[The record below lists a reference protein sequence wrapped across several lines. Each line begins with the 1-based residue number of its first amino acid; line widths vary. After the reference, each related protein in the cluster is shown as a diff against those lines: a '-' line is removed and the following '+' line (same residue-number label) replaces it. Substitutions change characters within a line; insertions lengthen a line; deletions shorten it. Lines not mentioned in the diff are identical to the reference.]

1 LRKNMNTNDLHD
13 VVIRNGKIFDG
24 SGGKPFIGDVAIDDG
39 KISLVG
45 VIEGSGRK
53 EIDAK
58 GNLVT
63 PGWVDIHTHYDG
75 QVCWDPYL
83 TPSSWHGV
91 TTVVMGNCG
100 VGFAPVKPGDEN
112 FLIQLMEGVE
122 DIPGSALHEGIE
134 WDWETFPEFLDAIE
148 KKEFVMDLG
157 FMIGHGPLRSYVMG
171 YERCQN
177 QVDASE
183 AEIGK
188 MSELVTEAID
198 SGALGFSTSRTI
210 LHRDIYGKYVPGTE
224 ASSEEMRALAF
235 GVDKAGEGTLEITSD
250 WLDEEIEM
258 SWMKEY
264 VNKSDCGL
272 TFLQTSGDAVKTILF
287 AEEQFLKGKN
297 IRPQF
302 PGRNV
307 GLMFGLESSLH
318 PFIQYPAYKEIADL
332 PLDQKFEVMKDPD
345 FKKKLLSQQPD
356 FQSEIE
362 IQLAKNPNNKTSEE
376 IAKDVELPTKLT
388 SNYETQFILGTPP
401 NYEPGKEDSIAAI
414 AINRGISELEVMY
427 DEMIKNNGTNLIYAA
442 FTPYENY
449 KLDFVEQAYGLKSS
463 VAGGS
468 DGGAHCGLICDASM
482 PTTNLSHWARDREA
496 GKKFSLEML
505 IKKQTKDTAETFG
518 LFDRGEIKVGML
530 GDINIIDFEK
540 LNVSHPKM
548 IHDLPLGGRRLV
560 QDATGYVATIKSGQV
575 ISENGVATG
584 VLPGNLIR
592 GKQVCDVKSG
602 ITKVTL
608 FDRTFRLLFVK
619 AARLIWGLSKKSM
632 KTTIVSE
639 A

>member
-1 LRKNMNTNDLHD
+1 MKNNNLHD
-13 VVIRNGKIFDG
+13 LVIRNGKIING
-24 SGGKPFIGDVAIDDG
+24 SGDQAFIGDIAIDNEKITQVG
-39 KISLVG
+39 KVDKAGI
-45 VIEGSGRK
+45 K
-53 EIDAK
+53 EIDAEE
-58 GNLVT
+58 NLVT

-100 VGFAPVKPGDEN
+100 VGFAPVRPGDEN

-134 WDWETFPEFLDAIE
+134 WEWETFPEFLDAIE

-183 AEIGK
+183 EEIAK
-188 MSELVTEAID
+188 MSEIVTEAID
-198 SGALGFSTSRTI
+198 AGALGFSTSRTI

-250 WLDEEIEM
+250 WLDEEIEL

-264 VNKSDCGL
+264 VKKSDCGL

-287 AEEQFLKGKN
+287 SEEQFLRGKN

-318 PFIQYPAYKEIADL
+318 PFIQYPAYKEIAHL
-332 PLDQKFEVMKDPD
+332 PLDKKFEIMNDPS
-345 FKKKLLSQQPD
+345 FKEKILNQQPD
-356 FQSEIE
+356 FESEIKAR
-362 IQLAKNPNNKTSEE
+362 LAENFNNKTEEE
-376 IAKDVELPTKLT
+376 IAADVALPTKLT

-401 NYEPGKEDSIAAI
+401 NYEPKKEDSIAAL
-414 AINRGISELEVMY
+414 AKVRGISELEVMY
-427 DEMIKNNGTNLIYAA
+427 DEMMRNKGTNLIYAA

-449 KLDFVEQAYGLKSS
+449 KLDFVEQAYRLKSS

-482 PTTNLSHWARDREA
+482 PTTNLSHWGRDREA
-496 GKKFSLEML
+496 GKKFPLEML
-505 IKKQTKDTAETFG
+505 IRKQTKDTAETFG
-518 LFDRGEIKVGML
+518 LFDRGEIKPGML
-530 GDINIIDFEK
+530 ADINIINFEK

-560 QDATGYVATIKSGQV
+560 QDATGYVATIKSGV
-575 ISENGVATG
+575 IISENGIATG
-584 VLPGNLIR
+584 KFPGNLIR
-592 GKQVCDVKSG
+592 GKQVCEVKSG
-602 ITKVTL
+602 MDKVPL
-608 FDRTFRLLFVK
+608 FDRTIRLFMIKVAKFL
-619 AARLIWGLSKKSM
+619 WGLSKKSV

>member
-1 LRKNMNTNDLHD
+1 MHTEKNNLHD
-13 VVIRNGKIFDG
+13 VVIRNGKIVDG
-24 SGGKPFIGDVAIDDG
+24 SGAKPFIGDIAIDGG

-45 VIEGSGRK
+45 KFEGAGKK

-63 PGWVDIHTHYDG
+63 PGWVDVHTHYDG

-100 VGFAPVKPGDEN
+100 VGFAPVRPGDEN

-122 DIPGSALHEGIE
+122 DIPGSALHEGIQ
-134 WDWETFPEFLDAIE
+134 WGWETFPEFLNAIE
-148 KKEFVMDLG
+148 KKDFVMDLG
-157 FMIGHGPLRSYVMG
+157 FMMGHGPLRSYVMG

-183 AEIGK
+183 TEIDK

-198 SGALGFSTSRTI
+198 AGALGFSTSRTI

-264 VNKSDCGL
+264 VKKSDCGL

-332 PLDQKFEVMKDPD
+332 PLEQKYAIMKDPD

-356 FQSEIE
+356 FESEIK
-362 IQLAKNPNNKTSEE
+362 IQLAKNPNNKTKEE

-401 NYEPGKEDSIAAI
+401 N
-414 AINRGISELEVMY
+414 
-427 DEMIKNNGTNLIYAA
+427 
-442 FTPYENY
+442 
-449 KLDFVEQAYGLKSS
+449 
-463 VAGGS
+463 
-468 DGGAHCGLICDASM
+468 
-482 PTTNLSHWARDREA
+482 
-496 GKKFSLEML
+496 
-505 IKKQTKDTAETFG
+505 
-518 LFDRGEIKVGML
+518 
-530 GDINIIDFEK
+530 
-540 LNVSHPKM
+540 
-548 IHDLPLGGRRLV
+548 
-560 QDATGYVATIKSGQV
+560 
-575 ISENGVATG
+575 
-584 VLPGNLIR
+584 
-592 GKQVCDVKSG
+592 
-602 ITKVTL
+602 
-608 FDRTFRLLFVK
+608 
-619 AARLIWGLSKKSM
+619 
-632 KTTIVSE
+632 
-639 A
+639 